1 MKNDLPERSLQKE
14 NRVHDEGADRGIK
27 NQPENELTK
36 KLLLQLKYLRFIFD
50 ENLISKNP
58 LTAKA

>member
-36 KLLLQLKYLRFIFD
+36 KLLLLLKYFD
-50 ENLISKNP
+50 ENLIKKNQ